1 MKILLRLLGC
11 VVGFVALALPGAL
24 AQQPAFSIQLV
35 STFDYPGTGNQT
47 RPQKIN
53 DNGDIAGVYVDSG
66 GISHGFTRLANGRFS
81 APIDDPNSPT
91 PFTEG
96 RGINNSRVVCGDY
109 TDSAGAFEGF
119 FLTGHTFTNYDIEP
133 TFTIVLGINNVGDF
147 SGSVIP
153 SSGIQ
158 SAFVSIG
165 GNVTEFVANPS
176 ATATLAYQINASNTS
191 CGYYIDSSAVTH
203 GYYRDP
209 NGTIHGRI
217 DPAGSTGTIVFGNND
232 ANFIVGRYADAAA
245 LTHGFLFLPSR
256 RTFVIY
262 DFPGAT
268 FTSLNG
274 INNRNLICGRYTDPN
289 TGIDHGIIARV
300 VRSADSPV
308 VPLVSDSE
316 QMRALPHQPAANTNP
331 AY

>member
-1 MKILLRLLGC
+1 
-11 VVGFVALALPGAL
+11 
-24 AQQPAFSIQLV
+24 
-35 STFDYPGTGNQT
+35 
-47 RPQKIN
+47 
-53 DNGDIAGVYVDSG
+53 
-66 GISHGFTRLANGRFS
+66 
-81 APIDDPNSPT
+81 
-91 PFTEG
+91 
-96 RGINNSRVVCGDY
+96 
-109 TDSAGAFEGF
+109 
-119 FLTGHTFTNYDIEP
+119 
-133 TFTIVLGINNVGDF
+133 VLGINNVGDF
-147 SGSVIP
+147 SGLVIP
-153 SSGIQ
+153 SSGLQ

-176 ATATLAYQINASNTS
+176 ATATLAYQINTSNKS